1 MAKANMTPEEEAVY
15 ALNWDLSR
23 EGLSTA
29 AKAEYDRLVELHEG
43 AAGTSDSAA
52 ADRPDTGNPEQ
63 EAYFRSTRRAF
74 PAAGAAGVAAGQP
87 GTLELTYMRQTRNA
101 TVFIAVVVGVVCV
114 LSLAGLIIAA
124 VQLNSVRSQL
134 NNLNGTTTNSSS
146 CASQGG
152 TDPSC

>member
-1 MAKANMTPEEEAVY
+1 MAKAKMTPEEEAVH
-15 ALNWDLSR
+15 ALNWDLGR

-29 AKAEYDRLVELHEG
+29 GRAEYDRLVELHEG
-43 AAGTSDSAA
+43 AAGTSGTA
-52 ADRPDTGNPEQ
+52 ADDGPDMENTEQ
-63 EAYFRSTRRAF
+63 EAYSRRTQATF
-74 PAAGAAGVAAGQP
+74 PSAGAAARQP
-87 GTLELTYMRQTRNA
+87 ETPELRYMRQTRNA

-114 LSLAGLIIAA
+114 LSLAGLIIAG
-124 VQLNSVRSQL
+124 VQLSSVRSQL